1 MMRWM
6 LLLLC
11 VPAVAGCG
19 GTVKSIKEKLNPKAS
34 VMGVSIVD
42 VNPQYVTMRV
52 NVKTDDV
59 DLMLGMVKMKY
70 KLTLLETSKEQAS
83 DLPPT
88 ELLELK
94 DSGFAFLV
102 KIPLEKAAAENQKM
116 AYLIQGS
123 IVFKVIAKLADVPFS
138 YQGDLSFKP

>member
-1 MMRWM
+1 MVRWA

-11 VPAVAGCG
+11 IPVVAGCG

-34 VMGVSIVD
+34 VLGVSIVD
-42 VNPQYVTMRV
+42 VTPQHVTV
-52 NVKTDDV
+52 KVDVKTDDV

-70 KLTLLETSKEQAS
+70 KLTLLDSSKEQAS
-83 DLPPT
+83 DLPPNQ
-88 ELLELK
+88 LLELK

-102 KIPLEKAAAENQKM
+102 KIPLEKAAADESKL

-123 IVFKVIAKLADVPFS
+123 IVFKVIAKIADVPFS